1 MSSEQRVRSSTDMG
15 PAGGHTAMNIC
26 RSSMELTCSHIVWFW
41 FWRLAS
47 RLHTLA
53 KHPRVTLHLRLY
65 AQRSARYAKP
75 MQKASFWLCEH
86 IAVPCLGNA
95 SEMPTKRSVI
105 HSGRLWL
112 TQVKVVKVL
121 SASHI
126 KLRGWRARLLRLPES
141 LPLSSH
147 PAQGQNRKKKLIIWK
162 QLETAIF
169 AARCWTAKRRF
180 GTWLLLLLPDT
191 LATAA
196 WWEFSLSQ
204 QNLPPAP
211 VTQGVRSEWTW
222 IYAHYPQVMCTLC
235 MVSRCLKYMESQTC
249 YNLNLLE
256 PLLRQAWAI
265 CFGKRKTPPPCRWCH
280 PQLDLACQIS
290 RLCKR
295 LAGCAKWKTLN
306 NFE

>member
-1 MSSEQRVRSSTDMG
+1 MSATSLRVRWVTPQLCHLVPLALRAISQCLPIKSSK
-15 PAGGHTAMNIC
+15 
-26 RSSMELTCSHIVWFW
+26 SSKSSLYWNSVLTPGSSLKLSFRFRFFWNANWASEWVLNSVFAVLLIWDLRAVTLHEYLQEPMELTCSHIVWFW

-147 PAQGQNRKKKLIIWK
+147 PAQGQNRKK
-162 QLETAIF
+162 
-169 AARCWTAKRRF
+169 R
-180 GTWLLLLLPDT
+180 
-191 LATAA
+191 
-196 WWEFSLSQ
+196 
-204 QNLPPAP
+204 N
-211 VTQGVRSEWTW
+211 
-222 IYAHYPQVMCTLC
+222 
-235 MVSRCLKYMESQTC
+235 
-249 YNLNLLE
+249 YNL
-256 PLLRQAWAI
+256 
-265 CFGKRKTPPPCRWCH
+265 KTARNSYFC
-280 PQLDLACQIS
+280 
-290 RLCKR
+290 CKM
-295 LAGCAKWKTLN
+295 LN
-306 NFE
+306 S

>member
-1 MSSEQRVRSSTDMG
+1 MPKDPPDMQNRCKMRHFGFAST
-15 PAGGHTAMNIC
+15 
-26 RSSMELTCSHIVWFW
+26 SLSHV
-41 FWRLAS
+41 
-47 RLHTLA
+47 
-53 KHPRVTLHLRLY
+53 
-65 AQRSARYAKP
+65 
-75 MQKASFWLCEH
+75 
-86 IAVPCLGNA
+86 
-95 SEMPTKRSVI
+95 SEMPQRCRPNAVWFTLVGCGWPKSKSSKSCRP
-105 HSGRLWL
+105 L
-112 TQVKVVKVL
+112 TSSFADGEQ
-121 SASHI
+121 
-126 KLRGWRARLLRLPES
+126 GCFGCQS
-141 LPLSSH
+141 LCLCPRTQLKDKI
-147 PAQGQNRKKKLIIWK
+147 GKKKLTIWK

-211 VTQGVRSEWTW
+211 VAQGVRSEWTG

-235 MVSRCLKYMESQTC
+235 MASRCLKYMESQTC

-280 PQLDLACQIS
+280 PQLDLACQIH